1 VLPNAQNAQ
10 VASTSYIVQT
20 GVPACSVKHGEA
32 SPQIR
37 LVNATNTIVNP
48 TFNITWKT
56 VLDANFSKIFGDSL
70 NVPLMNDS
78 TLTTGSSL
86 QELFRIK
93 FVNPDDG
100 SLYDVPVQL
109 RIETW
114 FTSILSVSNYI
125 LTAEMDHT
133 AWTSQKVPV
142 ASTGDFA
149 QVSLLDIA
157 NKR

>member
-1 VLPNAQNAQ
+1 
-10 VASTSYIVQT
+10 
-20 GVPACSVKHGEA
+20 
-32 SPQIR
+32 
-37 LVNATNTIVNP
+37 VNATNTIVNP